1 MKLIYSILLT
11 CLVSFASAAEEVNQE
26 LKQLAQDYFQ
36 VMVASQAPS
45 ATKKELEAYLALL
58 TDDVGH
64 QHLPYEVDD
73 RRLPDGKESMRK
85 GMTYYL
91 GAHTEYQA
99 KLLNTFIF
107 NDSAIAI
114 RYQHSAKGIHP
125 DNNQAIAYTS
135 VIMEVLEVEE
145 GKVARIRKYHE

>member
-1 MKLIYSILLT
+1 MKFIYIALLS
-11 CLVSFASAAEEVNQE
+11 CLVSFSSAAAEVNQE
-26 LKQLAQDYFQ
+26 LKQLAKDYFD
-36 VMVASQAPS
+36 VMVASQAPTAS
-45 ATKKELEAYLALL
+45 SKELEAYLALL

-64 QHLPYEVDD
+64 QHLPYVVDD

-114 RYQHSAKGIHP
+114 RYEHSAKGVHP
-125 DNNQAIAYTS
+125 DNNQAIAYSS
-135 VIMEVLEVEE
+135 VIMEVLEVES

>member
-11 CLVSFASAAEEVNQE
+11 CLVSFSSAAEEVNQE
-26 LKQLAQDYFQ
+26 LKQLAEDYFQ

-64 QHLPYEVDD
+64 QHLPYVVDD

-85 GMTYYL
+85 GMMYYL

-114 RYQHSAKGIHP
+114 RYQHSAKGVHP